1 MTSVFEDKL
10 AIEELIGR
18 YNQAIDQG
26 RFDAFIACW
35 CEDGVFDGL
44 GGPYVGKAE
53 IRRFTDGYDER
64 YRLRLNGLKHF
75 TVNIVSRIDGD
86 EANSSSHLQLVT
98 TGTKG
103 AHILFTARSEDRLC
117 REDGEWR
124 FASRKLHQDM
134 PPASASLSAIAP
146 ATSAELR

>member
-1 MTSVFEDKL
+1 MTSAFEDKF

-26 RFDAFIACW
+26 RYGDFLDCW

-44 GGPYVGKAE
+44 GGPYVGKPA
-53 IRRFTDGYDER
+53 IKQFTDGYDAR

-86 EANSSSHLQLVT
+86 RASSSSHLQLVT
-98 TGTKG
+98 TGAKG
-103 AHILFTARSEDRLC
+103 AHILFTGRYEDELR
-117 REDGEWR
+117 REGEQWR
-124 FASRKLHQDM
+124 FTRRKLHQDM
-134 PPASASLSAIAP
+134 QRANEQALSV
-146 ATSAELR
+146 

>member
-1 MTSVFEDKL
+1 MTPAYEDKF

-26 RFDAFIACW
+26 RYDDFLVCW

-44 GGPYVGKAE
+44 GGPYVGKPA
-53 IRRFTDGYDER
+53 IKAFTDGYDDR

-86 EANSSSHLQLVT
+86 RALSSSHLQLVT
-98 TGTKG
+98 TGAKG
-103 AHILFTARSEDRLC
+103 AHILFTGRYEDELR
-117 REDGEWR
+117 REGGQWR
-124 FASRKLHQDM
+124 FTRRKLHQDM
-134 PPASASLSAIAP
+134 PASSEPASSV
-146 ATSAELR
+146 